1 MELKMILVV
10 MMLLAIPGTV
20 QSAGNCGLLKFRG
33 GHFEGFGYVHPE
45 FKGAIININRYAW
58 QCRVKVVITSSFR
71 KDNGKKLVGAVYKPA
86 KRSNHFVGHAI
97 DMNLRDGNRFCN
109 SRCLLN
115 EKNHPKG
122 VKCFIQ
128 KIKQDAS
135 LRWGGV
141 FRKPDPV
148 HIDDKLNYKNKAEY
162 DRLFQSLQTNCN
174 HLPVSG

>member
-10 MMLLAIPGTV
+10 MMLLAITCTV
-20 QSAGNCGLLKFRG
+20 QSAGNCDILKHQDSR
-33 GHFEGFGYVHPE
+33 FESFCYIHPGFL
-45 FKGAIININRYAW
+45 GAVKNINLYAQ

-97 DMNLRDGNRFCN
+97 DMNLTDGNHFCN
-109 SRCLLN
+109 SSCLRD

-141 FRKPDPV
+141 FWKPDPV
-148 HIDDKLNYKNKAEY
+148 HIDDKLNYKNEAEY
-162 DRLFQSLQTNCN
+162 NRLFQSLQTNCK
-174 HLPVSG
+174 HLPVRG